1 MTKPVED
8 DDEIMFVDEIGG
20 VPYKASD
27 ADNPEKP
34 EKPIVINKI
43 DPVTRRFK
51 QVKTRRI
58 RKHDFYSSSGKL
70 IDDEND

>member
-20 VPYKASD
+20 VPYKASTND
-27 ADNPEKP
+27 EKP
-34 EKPIVINKI
+34 EKPVVVNKI
-43 DPVTRRFK
+43 DPITRRFK

-70 IDDEND
+70 IDEEETD